1 MKFIK
6 SGVVSRK
13 IGELYSEL
21 FSRRMTGDYDDTYD
35 LQEEDVLPLVEP
47 TEQLIKTISDLA
59 VDILANKTNNK
70 NNVIF

>member
-6 SGVVSRK
+6 TGVLSRK

-59 VDILANKTNNK
+59 IELIK
-70 NNVIF
+70 